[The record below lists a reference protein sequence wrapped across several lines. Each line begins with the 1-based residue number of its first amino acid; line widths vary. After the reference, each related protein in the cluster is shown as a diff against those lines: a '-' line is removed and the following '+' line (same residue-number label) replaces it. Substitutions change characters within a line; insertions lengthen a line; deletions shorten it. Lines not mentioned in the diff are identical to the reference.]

1 MASAT
6 VTSKGQITIPV
17 KIRNSLGLNPGDRVQ
32 FVEVDKGKFVM
43 TAVNRSIRE
52 LEGILWRKG
61 RKPVTI
67 EEMDEAIARGA
78 AGLE

>member
-17 KIRNSLGLNPGDRVQ
+17 KVRNSLGLHTGDRVQ
-32 FVEVDKGKFVM
+32 FVETDKGKFVM
-43 TAVNRSIRE
+43 TAANRSIQE

>member
-17 KIRNSLGLNPGDRVQ
+17 KVRNSLGLHAGDRVQ
-32 FVEVDKGKFVM
+32 FVEADKGKFTM
-43 TAVNRSIRE
+43 TAANRSIRE
-52 LEGILWRKG
+52 LEGILWRKR

-67 EEMDEAIARGA
+67 EEMNEAIARGA

>member
-1 MASAT
+1 MAFAT

-17 KIRNSLGLNPGDRVQ
+17 KVRNSLRLNTGDRVQ
-32 FVEVDKGKFVM
+32 FVETDKGKFVM
-43 TAVNRSIRE
+43 TAANRSIRE
-52 LEGILWRKG
+52 LEGILWQKG

>member
-1 MASAT
+1 MACAT

-17 KIRNSLGLNPGDRVQ
+17 KVRNSLGLNTGDRVQ
-32 FVEVDKGKFVM
+32 FVETDKGKFVM
-43 TAVNRSIRE
+43 TAANRSIRE
-52 LEGILWRKG
+52 LEGILWQKG

>member
-6 VTSKGQITIPV
+6 VTSKGQITLPV
-17 KIRNSLGLNPGDRVQ
+17 QIRRRLGLRPGDRVQ
-32 FVEVDKGKFVM
+32 FVETDRGKFEM
-43 TAVNRSIRE
+43 TAANRSVRDLKGVLYRE
-52 LEGILWRKG
+52 G

-67 EEMDEAIARGA
+67 EEMNEAIARAA

>member
-17 KIRNSLGLNPGDRVQ
+17 KVRNSLGLNPGDRVQ
-32 FVEVDKGKFVM
+32 FVEADKGKFLM

-78 AGLE
+78 ADLE

>member
-17 KIRNSLGLNPGDRVQ
+17 KVRNSLGLNPGDRVQ
-32 FVEVDKGKFVM
+32 FVEADKGKFVM

-67 EEMDEAIARGA
+67 EDMDEAIARGA

>member
-17 KIRNSLGLNPGDRVQ
+17 KVRNSLGLNPGDRVQ

>member
-17 KIRNSLGLNPGDRVQ
+17 KVRNRLGLRAGDRVQ
-32 FVEVDKGKFVM
+32 FVEADNGKFVM
-43 TAVNRSIRE
+43 AAANRSIRE

-67 EEMDEAIARGA
+67 EGMNEAIARGA